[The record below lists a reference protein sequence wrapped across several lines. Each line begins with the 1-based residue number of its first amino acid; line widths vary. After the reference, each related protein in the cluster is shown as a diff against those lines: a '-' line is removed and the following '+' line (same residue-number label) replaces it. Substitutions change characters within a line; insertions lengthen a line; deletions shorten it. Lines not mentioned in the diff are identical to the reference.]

1 MSDVIWDVVPDLAES
16 SAMAQF
22 ARQAGID
29 PFDYD
34 HLHRWSISDL
44 EGFWSKLWDFAGIIG
59 DKGDQAFRAD
69 PADRMMGSEFFPD
82 AKLNLA
88 ENLLRRTGDEI
99 VLVGRDEAGG
109 REELSADQLRA
120 EVARVA
126 DGLRAAGI
134 GKGDRVGVVLPNRIE
149 SMVTL
154 LASAAIGAVWTSC
167 SPDFG
172 KAAIIDRIGQVRP
185 KLIFAQPR
193 YRYGGRDHDI
203 SDRIGEIAAEIPGL
217 ETLVLVGDGDV
228 QSSVTSVGY
237 EAFGKPDA
245 PLEFTRLGF
254 SDPAY
259 VLYTSGTTGAPKAIV
274 HRTGGVLLN
283 QLKEHILHNDVRPG
297 DRFMWYSNNAWMMY
311 HWSAAILATEARL
324 VIFDG
329 APMVKQDGVLDG
341 SLLWNVVEEEGLTH
355 LGVSP
360 KYLSTLADIS
370 YHPAESNDLSSLR
383 WMMSSGS
390 PMAPWQFD
398 WVRDEV
404 RPMAGHVSL
413 SGGTDLMGCFVTGAP
428 TRPIRRGA
436 LTARTLGMATNVLD
450 DRGAPVVGRP
460 GELVCTEPFPSQPL
474 TFWGENGDAR
484 YRDAY
489 FAERPGIW
497 THGDHAEINPD
508 GSMVIH
514 GRSDFT
520 LNPQGVRIGTADI
533 YNICDRFAE
542 IADAVVFGRPIPGD
556 EEIVLCL
563 VPAEGQALTAD
574 LAKRLRV
581 TLRDECS
588 PRHVP
593 AAIYQVTDVP
603 YTINAKRVEGA
614 AKAMAT
620 GGEVKNKASLANPK
634 CLEQFACLE
643 GAF

>member
-1 MSDVIWDVVPDLAES
+1 MNDIVWQPVEELAAS

-22 ARQAGID
+22 AREVGID
-29 PFDYD
+29 PADYD

-44 EGFWSKLWDFAGIIG
+44 EGFWSKLWDLAGIIG
-59 DKGDQAFRAD
+59 EKGGVAFRAD
-69 PADRMMGSEFFPD
+69 PADWMMGAAFFPD
-82 AKLNLA
+82 AQLNLA
-88 ENLLRRTGDEI
+88 ENLLRRTGDQV
-99 VLVGRDEAGG
+99 VLVARDEVGG
-109 REELSADQLRA
+109 REERSADALRA

-126 DGLRAAGI
+126 DGLRAVGV

-154 LASAAIGAVWTSC
+154 LATAALGAVWTSC

-172 KAAIIDRIGQVRP
+172 KAAIVDRIGQVRP
-185 KLIFAQPR
+185 KVLIAQPR
-193 YRYGGRDHDI
+193 YRYAGKVHDI
-203 SDRIGEIAAEIPGL
+203 SERIGEIAGEIPGL
-217 ETLVLVGDGDV
+217 EHLVLVGEGDV
-228 QSSVTSVGY
+228 TSAVASTNY
-237 EAFGKPDA
+237 AAFGDAAA
-245 PLEFTRLGF
+245 PLAFTRVGF
-254 SDPAY
+254 SDPVY

-311 HWSAAILATEARL
+311 HWSAAVLATEAQL

-329 APMVKQDGVLDG
+329 APMLKGTDGLDG
-341 SLLWNVVEEEGLTH
+341 SLLWKVIEEEGLTH
-355 LGVSP
+355 MGVSP
-360 KYLSTLADIS
+360 KYLATLTDIG
-370 YHPAESNDLSSLR
+370 YRPAASHDLSSLR
-383 WMMSSGS
+383 WLMSSGS

-404 RPMAGHVSL
+404 RPLAGHVSL
-413 SGGTDLMGCFVTGAP
+413 SGGTDLMGCFLTGAP

-436 LTARTLGMATNVLD
+436 MSVKTLGMATNVLD
-450 DRGAPVVGRP
+450 ERGAPVVGRP
-460 GELVCTEPFPSQPL
+460 GELVCTEPFPSMPA

-489 FAERPGIW
+489 FASRPGIW
-497 THGDHAEINPD
+497 THGDHAEINAD
-508 GSMVIH
+508 GSAVIH

-533 YNICDRFAE
+533 YNICDTFPE

-581 TLRDECS
+581 KLRDECS

-593 AAIYQVTDVP
+593 AAIYQVAEVP
-603 YTINAKRVEGA
+603 YTINSKRVEGA
-614 AKAMAT
+614 AKAMAM
-620 GGEVKNKASLANPK
+620 GGEVKNKASLANPE
-634 CLEQFACLE
+634 CLEEFARLE